1 VWGVGWGG
9 VDVHLCSRWNATLCY
24 VEGCGWGGA
33 TRFMYTCVSTH
44 WMLRLC
50 YVDVHSR
57 NTLNATLC
65 CGRKWLRPNFWTY
78 TCKKKRSCAPTA
90 LVVFLLLARNT
101 IAIKR
106 SKLPKSITK
115 KTFTERYTFRNPS
128 GRQSRTIVAGTQEL
142 DFTWRHLKKWGPQSL
157 QQKISY
163 AVHGMR
169 YKWAYTCGDNA
180 KCEDNLTLR
189 NLSNILRRS
198 CWKRTCWSGCSSQ
211 FLKTHKF

>member
-1 VWGVGWGG
+1 MGWGNK
-9 VDVHLCSRWNATLCY
+9 VHVHLRQ
-24 VEGCGWGGA
+24 
-33 TRFMYTCVSTH
+33 
-44 WMLRLC
+44 
-50 YVDVHSR
+50 HS
-57 NTLNATLC
+57 LNATTLLC
-65 CGRKWLRPNFWTY
+65 WCTLAEHIECDAVLRQEVTQAKLLNLY
-78 TCKKKRSCAPTA
+78 LQKKRSCAPTA